1 MANALETEKRA
12 SRVRFGYYKAYW
24 HDLYIY
30 VSTNFMEMVRGAANN
45 NNCAD
50 F

>member
-12 SRVRFGYYKAYW
+12 SRVRFGFYKAYW
-24 HDLYIY
+24 HDLYT
-30 VSTNFMEMVRGAANN
+30 VSTNFMEMVRAAANN